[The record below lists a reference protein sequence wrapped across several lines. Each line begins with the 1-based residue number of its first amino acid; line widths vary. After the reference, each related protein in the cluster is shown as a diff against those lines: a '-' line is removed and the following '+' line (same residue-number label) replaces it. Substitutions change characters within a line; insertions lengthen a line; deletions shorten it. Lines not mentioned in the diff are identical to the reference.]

1 MKWCDDTVMF
11 ALKLHNVMIFHKPEE
26 KREVKHTICGLLKH
40 VSVFCVGV
48 SVYVWEALVDHPP
61 HCVG

>member
-1 MKWCDDTVMF
+1 
-11 ALKLHNVMIFHKPEE
+11 MIFHKPEE